1 MLDVQPEQANINRAM
16 TIAGSDSGGGA
27 GLQADLKTFA
37 ANGVYG
43 TSVVTTVTSQNT
55 LGVQEVLELPIALIE
70 SQIDSVLTDIGT
82 DVVKTGMLYSSD
94 VIRSVA
100 AKISQY
106 DIALL
111 VVDPVMKAKGGAKLI
126 NDEAI
131 DTLRNVLLPMAT
143 VVTPNAP
150 EAQDLTGIVVD
161 DIDSAREA
169 AIKLVELGAKSAV
182 VKGGHFDVG
191 PATDVLF
198 DGKEFRLF
206 TTRRIDTPNTHGT
219 GLSLIHI

>member
-1 MLDVQPEQANINRAM
+1 MLDVQLEQANINRAM

-27 GLQADLKTFA
+27 GLQADLKAFA

-191 PATDVLF
+191 PATDCLLYTS
-198 DGKEFRLF
+198 DAADE
-206 TTRRIDTPNTHGT
+206 
-219 GLSLIHI
+219 

>member
-27 GLQADLKTFA
+27 GLQADLKAFA

-55 LGVQEVLELPIALIE
+55 LGVQEVLELPIELIE

-169 AIKLVELGAKSAV
+169 AVKLVELGAKSAV

-198 DGKEFRLF
+198 DGEEFRLF
-206 TTRRIDTPNTHGT
+206 TTR
-219 GLSLIHI
+219 

>member
-1 MLDVQPEQANINRAM
+1 MLDVQPELANINRAM

-27 GLQADLKTFA
+27 GLQADLKAFA

-198 DGKEFRLF
+198 D
-206 TTRRIDTPNTHGT
+206 
-219 GLSLIHI
+219 